1 MSAKNKAVF
10 LDRDGVLNKDFVDYA
25 YNAEKFFILE
35 GVPEA
40 LKKLKAAGYL
50 LVVITNQS
58 GIGKGIYTKKEV
70 MQCHQWLQDASDNAL
85 DGIYY
90 APHYRGVTA
99 SLASKPGSLMIE
111 RAVAKFD
118 IDLEQS
124 WFVGDAIRDIEAAQR
139 AQVAKSIFISGKEEN
154 PGADYEAASL
164 LEAIKIILG

>member
-1 MSAKNKAVF
+1 MNKAVF

-25 YNAEKFFILE
+25 YTKERFIILD

-70 MQCHQWLQDASDNAL
+70 MQCHQWLQEASDDAL

-90 APHYRGVTA
+90 APHHRSVTA
-99 SLASKPGSLMIE
+99 SLASKPCSLMIE
-111 RAVAKFD
+111 RAVAKFS

-124 WFVGDAIRDIEAAQR
+124 WFVGDAIRDIEAAR
-139 AQVAKSIFISGKEEN
+139 KGNVAKTIFITGKEEN
-154 PGADYEAASL
+154 PGADYQASSL
-164 LEAIKIILG
+164 LEATEIILGNK